1 MTECNS
7 NGNFGFPNKFLFGK
21 KMYLELAFDL
31 CFTEHSIASSWGK
44 NMLSS
49 YFVHGH
55 YPFREPTV
63 FLE

>member
-1 MTECNS
+1 MTESNS
-7 NGNFGFPNKFLFGK
+7 KINFGYPNKFLFSN
-21 KMYLELAFDL
+21 KMCLELAFDL
-31 CFTEHSIASSWGK
+31 CFMEHSIASIWGK

-63 FLE
+63 F